1 MLLTVV
7 TCPDVRVE
15 EELSEVELSPEWP
28 FGSWYDGRAMELSPI
43 VKEVVVVS
51 ESSSC
56 ETVFVA
62 ITYNY
67 YSHYCMNLCFT
78 LELILI
84 NADFFSN
91 DCICMKKFLDAGIQD
106 VSTSISI
113 VHDLTE
119 KHKFW
124 ENFSWRWWWWKWQTY
139 ISTRS

>member
-62 ITYNY
+62 ITIITVITASLCSRNFPNVKLRNDFVDIWSFYRHSDFMWNPILVN
-67 YSHYCMNLCFT
+67 SNGLKMPFLAISETLNFEFLVNLWPVSC
-78 LELILI
+78 
-84 NADFFSN
+84 SN
-91 DCICMKKFLDAGIQD
+91 
-106 VSTSISI
+106 
-113 VHDLTE
+113 
-119 KHKFW
+119 
-124 ENFSWRWWWWKWQTY
+124 
-139 ISTRS
+139 